1 MVNISMIDLITV
13 VFSEELGTLKWQAKS
28 IDLYCQN
35 INLGKIFVVIND
47 DTMSINEIK
56 PEWWGRFSN
65 QVCII
70 HRDSWPYNFV
80 DNGWVTQQVIKLM
93 TSEFGIGK
101 WSLVLDAKT
110 IFVKKVDPIEEQPKV
125 GIMDIQPVFEPS
137 RKVVSDLFGIKL
149 TKQLGPGG
157 VPFVLNNALT
167 KEMMKEIT
175 ICTGTPF
182 ASWFQKQGMVTEFIL
197 YSGYVVYKFGNFDAM
212 YNTNQNAIIP
222 CNLCHSEVTSFD
234 RKFREMAQS
243 TTVSIH
249 RKAWSQLTV
258 QQQQKYVDFLVGRGI
273 Q

>member
-125 GIMDIQPVFEPS
+125 GIMDIQPVFE
-137 RKVVSDLFGIKL
+137 
-149 TKQLGPGG
+149 
-157 VPFVLNNALT
+157 T